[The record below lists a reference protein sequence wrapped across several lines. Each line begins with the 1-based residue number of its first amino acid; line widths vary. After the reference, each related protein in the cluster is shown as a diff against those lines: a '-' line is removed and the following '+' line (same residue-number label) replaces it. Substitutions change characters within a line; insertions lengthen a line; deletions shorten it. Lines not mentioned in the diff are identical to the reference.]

1 MKAFILISAFFFF
14 VNLSTGQEE
23 ESIRDN
29 SPLTAINV
37 EISPVE
43 IEQIE
48 TGIEEQDEKHIVE
61 TEIDIKPQRLVIK
74 ELRNLKKEYK
84 RKNSKI
90 QKKNPRAKELSILI
104 LKCILAVIAY
114 FVLLAL
120 GLLILGAFVVGVIT
134 LILILR

>member
-1 MKAFILISAFFFF
+1 
-14 VNLSTGQEE
+14 
-23 ESIRDN
+23 
-29 SPLTAINV
+29 
-37 EISPVE
+37 
-43 IEQIE
+43 
-48 TGIEEQDEKHIVE
+48 KHIVE

>member
-61 TEIDIKPQRLVIK
+61 TEIDIKPQRLEIK

-104 LKCILAVIAY
+104 LKCILAVIA
-114 FVLLAL
+114 
-120 GLLILGAFVVGVIT
+120 
-134 LILILR
+134 